1 MYKLELILNPNAKNN
16 YFSKWLSLNYSPNY
30 KGNAEG
36 SKLYVFF
43 ESEPDEEVKTEILNF
58 YNLITIE
65 DSIDMLADEIF
76 KKHNRMQYGLILYDV
91 VSSMIRL
98 ARLKIDGSLTSH
110 KYQRELTYD
119 NFINLQNNIEHGNFI
134 SAYEDVETLTTDMGV
149 TADEIIEYRV
159 VISTYLVSND
169 GQFIDVFGNKVEGGQ
184 YIELKGKSIDA
195 LGYIIE

>member
-36 SKLYVFF
+36 SKLFVFF

-110 KYQRELTYD
+110 KFQRELTYD
-119 NFINLQNNIEHGNFI
+119 NFSKLQNNIEHGNFI

-169 GQFIDVFGNKVEGGQ
+169 GQFIDVFGHKVEGGQ

>member
-36 SKLYVFF
+36 SKLFVFF

-98 ARLKIDGSLTSH
+98 ARLKIDGSLT
-110 KYQRELTYD
+110 
-119 NFINLQNNIEHGNFI
+119 GN
-134 SAYEDVETLTTDMGV
+134 
-149 TADEIIEYRV
+149 
-159 VISTYLVSND
+159 
-169 GQFIDVFGNKVEGGQ
+169 
-184 YIELKGKSIDA
+184 
-195 LGYIIE
+195 

>member
-36 SKLYVFF
+36 SKLFVFF

-76 KKHNRMQYGLILYDV
+76 KKHNRMQYGLILYDI

>member
-36 SKLYVFF
+36 SKLFVFF
-43 ESEPDEEVKTEILNF
+43 ESEPDEEVKTEIINF

-65 DSIDMLADEIF
+65 ESIDLLSDEIF
-76 KKHNRMQYGLILYDV
+76 KKHNRMHYGLILYDV

-110 KYQRELTYD
+110 KFQRELTYD
-119 NFINLQNNIEHGNFI
+119 NFSNLQNNIEHGNFI

>member
-36 SKLYVFF
+36 SKLFVFF

>member
-76 KKHNRMQYGLILYDV
+76 KKHNRMQYGLILYDI

>member
-36 SKLYVFF
+36 SKLFVFF
-43 ESEPDEEVKTEILNF
+43 ESEPDEEVKTEIINF